1 MKSMTRRQFIETTGL
16 AAAVPLGVTGSALA
30 AQGSAP
36 ARGTPSVEKN
46 IVFGKGGSTD
56 LHLDIYRPPAGAE
69 KRMATIHIHGGGFTG
84 GSKDTLVERV
94 PPYAARGYLAIAV
107 QYRLAGEAK
116 WPSQI
121 EDVKAAI
128 RWARANAKSLGFDPE
143 KIAVVGHSA
152 GGHLA
157 LFAAGTPNRP
167 EFEGKGGTP
176 GAGTQVAACC
186 AYYPATEVRPQ
197 RDGTA
202 NNLMPAGS
210 DEAAHRA
217 ASPLTYITAAF
228 PPTVIFHGTADTTI
242 PLESSERLFKQLR
255 DVKVP
260 VEFHAIEGVPHVFDS
275 NKEYA
280 ETAAG
285 LADFFIDRHIIH
297 PRTWGPPAGSGEGNR
312 GGGNRGRGNQ
322 D

>member
-1 MKSMTRRQFIETTGL
+1 MQGMTRRRFIGTTGL
-16 AAAVPLGVTGSALA
+16 AAVAPLGTSLSGMTPQNAASTRGAVPI
-30 AQGSAP
+30 
-36 ARGTPSVEKN
+36 EKN

-56 LHLDIYRPPAGAE
+56 LHLDIYRPPSGTE

-94 PPYAARGYLAIAV
+94 PPYAARGYVAIAV
-107 QYRLAGEAK
+107 QYRLAGDAK

-128 RWARANAKSLGFDPE
+128 RWTRANAKSLGVDPE
-143 KIAVVGHSA
+143 RIAVVGHSA

-176 GAGTQVAACC
+176 GVSTQVVACC
-186 AYYPATEVRPQ
+186 AYYPATEITPRP
-197 RDGTA
+197 DGTA
-202 NNLMPAGS
+202 NNLLAAGS
-210 DEAAHRA
+210 DAAAHRA
-217 ASPLTYITAAF
+217 ASPVSYITKDF

-255 DVKVP
+255 DAKVP

-280 ETAAG
+280 EAAAA
-285 LADFFIDRHIIH
+285 LADFFIDRHVVH
-297 PRTWGPPAGSGEGNR
+297 SRTWGPPAGAGGDNR
-312 GGGNRGRGNQ
+312 GGGNRGRGRG
-322 D
+322 

>member
-1 MKSMTRRQFIETTGL
+1 MEPMTRRQFIETTGL
-16 AAAVPLGVTGSALA
+16 AAAVPLGLTTGAIA

-36 ARGTPSVEKN
+36 PRGTPSVEKN
-46 IVFGKGGSTD
+46 IVFGKGGGTD

-217 ASPLTYITAAF
+217 ASPSTYITAAF

>member
-1 MKSMTRRQFIETTGL
+1 MTPQN
-16 AAAVPLGVTGSALA
+16 AVENRGSL
-30 AQGSAP
+30 
-36 ARGTPSVEKN
+36 RIDKD
-46 IVFGKGGSTD
+46 IVFGKGGTTD
-56 LHLDIYRPPAGAE
+56 LHLDVYHPPAGTE

-84 GSKDTLVERV
+84 GSKETLIERV
-94 PPYAARGYLAIAV
+94 PPYASRGYVAIAV
-107 QYRLAGEAK
+107 QYRLVGETK

-128 RWARANAKSLGFDPE
+128 RWVRANAKALGFDPE

-152 GGHLA
+152 GGQLA
-157 LFAAGTPNRP
+157 LFAAGTPNRS

-176 GAGTQVAACC
+176 GVSTQVVACC
-186 AYYPATEVRPQ
+186 AYYPSTEVRP
-197 RDGTA
+197 RADGTA
-202 NNLMPAGS
+202 NNLMAAGS

-242 PLESSERLFKQLR
+242 PLENSERLFKQLR

-280 ETAAG
+280 ESAAA

-297 PRTWGPPAGSGEGNR
+297 PRTWGPPAGVGGGNRGGNR
-312 GGGNRGRGNQ
+312 GGGNRGAGGRG
-322 D
+322 

>member
-1 MKSMTRRQFIETTGL
+1 MQPMTRRQFIGTTGL
-16 AAAVPLGVTGSALA
+16 AAAAPLGLPELTSGA
-30 AQGSAP
+30 AVVQSPAS
-36 ARGTPSVEKN
+36 ARGSLSIEKN
-46 IVFGKGGSTD
+46 IVFGKGGTTD
-56 LHLDIYRPPAGAE
+56 LHLDIYRPPAGTE
-69 KRMATIHIHGGGFTG
+69 KRMATIHLHGGGFTG
-84 GSKDTLVERV
+84 GSKETLVERV
-94 PPYAARGYLAIAV
+94 PPYATRGYVAIAV

-128 RWARANAKSLGFDPE
+128 RWARANAKRLGFDPE

-152 GGHLA
+152 GGQLA

-176 GAGTQVAACC
+176 GAGTQVVACC
-186 AYYPATEVRPQ
+186 AYYPGTEVRA
-197 RDGTA
+197 RADGTA

-217 ASPLTYITAAF
+217 ASPLSYITAAF

-255 DVKVP
+255 DAKVP
-260 VEFHAIEGVPHVFDS
+260 VELHAIDGVPHVFDS
-275 NKEYA
+275 NKEFA
-280 ETAAG
+280 EAAAG
-285 LADFFIDRHIIH
+285 AADLFMDRHVVH
-297 PRTWGPPAGSGEGNR
+297 PRTWGPPAGSGSGNR
-312 GGGNRGRGNQ
+312 GGGNPR
-322 D
+322 

>member
-1 MKSMTRRQFIETTGL
+1 MDSITRRQFIGTTGL
-16 AAAVPLGVTGSALA
+16 AAVAPLALTSSASAQSGQNREGPA
-30 AQGSAP
+30 A
-36 ARGTPSVEKN
+36 ARGSIAIEKN
-46 IVFGKGGSTD
+46 IVFGKGGATD
-56 LHLDIYRPPAGAE
+56 LHLDIYRPPAGTE

-94 PPYAARGYLAIAV
+94 PPYAARGYVAIAV
-107 QYRLAGEAK
+107 QYRLVGEAK

-128 RWARANAKSLGFDPE
+128 RWARANAKSLGFDAE
-143 KIAVVGHSA
+143 KLAVVGHSA
-152 GGHLA
+152 GGQLA
-157 LFAAGTPNRP
+157 LFAAGTARRP

-176 GAGTQVAACC
+176 GVPTDVAACC
-186 AYYPATEVRPQ
+186 AYYPSTEVRP
-197 RDGTA
+197 RPDGTA
-202 NNLMPAGS
+202 NNLMPPGS

-217 ASPLTYITAAF
+217 ASPLTYIGAGF

-242 PLESSERLFKQLR
+242 PLENSERLFKQLR
-255 DVKVP
+255 EAKVP

-280 ETAAG
+280 EAAAS

-297 PRTWGPPAGSGEGNR
+297 PRTWGPPAGSGGAGR
-312 GGGNRGRGNQ
+312 GGRG
-322 D
+322 

>member
-1 MKSMTRRQFIETTGL
+1 MDSMSRRRFIGTTVL
-16 AAAVPLGVTGSALA
+16 ATAAPLGSPLSAVTP
-30 AQGSAP
+30 QNAP
-36 ARGTPSVEKN
+36 ANRGSLRIEKD
-46 IVFGKGGSTD
+46 IVFGKGGNTD
-56 LHLDIYRPPAGAE
+56 LHLDIYHPPVGTE

-84 GSKDTLVERV
+84 GSKDTLIERV
-94 PPYAARGYLAIAV
+94 PPYASRGYVAIAV
-107 QYRLAGEAK
+107 QYRLVGETK

-128 RWARANAKSLGFDPE
+128 RWVRANAKSLGFDPE

-152 GGHLA
+152 GGQLA

-176 GAGTQVAACC
+176 GVSTQVVACC
-186 AYYPATEVRPQ
+186 AYYPSTEVRP
-197 RDGTA
+197 RADGTA
-202 NNLMPAGS
+202 NNLMAAGS

-242 PLESSERLFKQLR
+242 PLENSERLFKQLR

-280 ETAAG
+280 ESAAA
-285 LADFFIDRHIIH
+285 LADFFIDRHIVH
-297 PRTWGPPAGSGEGNR
+297 PRTWGPPAGAGGGGNR
-312 GGGNRGRGNQ
+312 GGGNRGGGRG
-322 D
+322 

>member
-1 MKSMTRRQFIETTGL
+1 MDSMTRRRFIGTTGM
-16 AAAVPLGVTGSALA
+16 AAAAPLGSTLSAMTPQTPAATRGS
-30 AQGSAP
+30 G
-36 ARGTPSVEKN
+36 SVEKN
-46 IVFGKGGSTD
+46 VVFGKGGNTE
-56 LHLDIYRPPAGAE
+56 LHLDIYRPPPGTE
-69 KRMATIHIHGGGFTG
+69 KRMATIHLHGGGFTG

-94 PPYAARGYLAIAV
+94 PPYASRGYLAMAV
-107 QYRLAGEAK
+107 QYRLAGDAK

-128 RWARANAKSLGFDPE
+128 RWARANAKSLGFDPD

-157 LFAAGTPNRP
+157 LFAAGTGNRP

-176 GAGTQVAACC
+176 GVGTQVAACI
-186 AYYPATEVRPQ
+186 AYYPATEVTPRA
-197 RDGTA
+197 DGTA
-202 NNLMPAGS
+202 NNLLPPGS
-210 DEAAHRA
+210 DAAAHRA
-217 ASPLTYITAAF
+217 ASPITYITANF

-280 ETAAG
+280 ESAAA
-285 LADFFIDRHIIH
+285 LADFFIDRHLIH
-297 PRTWGPPAGSGEGNR
+297 PRTWGPPAGGGGGNNR
-312 GGGNRGRGNQ
+312 GGGNRGRG
-322 D
+322 

>member
-1 MKSMTRRQFIETTGL
+1 MNSMSRRRFIGTTGL
-16 AAAVPLGVTGSALA
+16 VAAAPLGSTLSAMTPQNPAANRGSL
-30 AQGSAP
+30 
-36 ARGTPSVEKN
+36 RIEKD
-46 IVFGKGGSTD
+46 IVFGKGGNTD
-56 LHLDIYRPPAGAE
+56 LHLDIYHPPAGTE
-69 KRMATIHIHGGGFTG
+69 KRMATVHIHGGGFTG

-94 PPYAARGYLAIAV
+94 PPYASRGYVAIAV
-107 QYRLAGEAK
+107 QYRLVGETK

-128 RWARANAKSLGFDPE
+128 RWVRANAKSLGFDPE

-152 GGHLA
+152 GGQLA

-176 GAGTQVAACC
+176 GVSTQVVACC
-186 AYYPATEVRPQ
+186 AYYPSTEVRP
-197 RDGTA
+197 RADGTA
-202 NNLMPAGS
+202 NNLMPSGS

-217 ASPLTYITAAF
+217 ASPLSYITKDF

-242 PLESSERLFKQLR
+242 PLENSERLFKQLR

-280 ETAAG
+280 ESAAA

-297 PRTWGPPAGSGEGNR
+297 PRTWGPPAGAGGEGNR
-312 GGGNRGRGNQ
+312 GGGNRGRGRG
-322 D
+322 